1 MKTGTEKQ
9 DNIAGA
15 VALIQQSAAKAAAA
29 PIQVVDVEGPDGSG
43 GDITIPVAILPGSA
57 GELRTIPLLN
67 AQVEGARA
75 ARELRLMGAPGP
87 DRREGTANHQ
97 ALASFIEHANRFKAK
112 NSAIWANPLS
122 RMLVSVLDY
131 HPEGA
136 DSAARW
142 GKHRG
147 VYPCPTSE
155 AWQAWGGVSGLTLN
169 QDAFAELL
177 DRRDR
182 ELRAGTFA
190 AGPQAGKVAPPPADL
205 ITLAAQ
211 LETFSTCTV
220 KRERDPNSQ
229 RVKLTATEDKG
240 LSVAPPAAFLIFIRV
255 FEDSHPQELE
265 VRLRVT
271 VEEGHAK
278 FHVRIHEAGEVLR
291 EAFDLVSATVKDE
304 TELPLFVGT
313 PEAA

>member
-1 MKTGTEKQ
+1 MKNTEKQ
-9 DNIAGA
+9 QDNLAGA
-15 VALIQQSAAKAAAA
+15 IALIQQSAAKAAAA

-43 GDITIPVAILPGSA
+43 GDITTLVAILPSSDG
-57 GELRTIPLLN
+57 GLRTVALDV
-67 AQVEGARA
+67 AHAEGARA

-87 DRREGTANHQ
+87 DRREGTAAHQ
-97 ALASFIEHANRFKAK
+97 ALASFIDHINRFKAP
-112 NSAIWANPLS
+112 NSAVWADPEK
-122 RMLVSVLDY
+122 RRIVSIFDY

-136 DSAARW
+136 ESAARW

-147 VYPCPTSE
+147 VYPCPLSE
-155 AWQAWGGVSGLTLN
+155 AWKAWGGEQGLVLD
-169 QDAFAELL
+169 QEQFAELL

-182 ELRAGTFA
+182 ELRAGSFSD
-190 AGPQAGKVAPPPADL
+190 GPQAGKAAPPPSDL
-205 ITLAAQ
+205 ITLAGQ

-255 FEDSHPQELE
+255 FEDAHPEELE

-278 FHVRIHEAGEVLR
+278 FAVRIHEAGEVLKSSF
-291 EAFDLVSATVKDE
+291 EVVCDEVKEKTD
-304 TELPLFVGT
+304 LPLFFGT
-313 PEAA
+313 SEAA